1 MSQRGASLAFLVSVT
16 FFAGSKKEETS
27 GPINDLRMAKGKE
40 KDHLAQLPY
49 LLDEDTEAS
58 ERARDPTLEPTSLSS
73 SFEFSPGFFVL
84 HHAVL

>member
-1 MSQRGASLAFLVSVT
+1 
-16 FFAGSKKEETS
+16 
-27 GPINDLRMAKGKE
+27 MAKGKE

-58 ERARDPTLEPTSLSS
+58 ERARDATLEPTSLSS